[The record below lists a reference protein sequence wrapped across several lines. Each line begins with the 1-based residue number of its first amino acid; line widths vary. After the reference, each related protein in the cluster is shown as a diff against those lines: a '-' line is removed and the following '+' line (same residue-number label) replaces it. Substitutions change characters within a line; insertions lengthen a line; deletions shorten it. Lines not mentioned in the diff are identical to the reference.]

1 MHDCAA
7 TAALVSIAH
16 CVIAMDTA
24 RVHDAVV
31 MRTCLLTSLV
41 HSPVAMRMKAHAVDN
56 FLKTGEAAYE
66 KHVAELSSG
75 AVAEKYRPRG
85 TTPPAKHQKRA

>member
-1 MHDCAA
+1 MDLHLLAARKIDCQRAHAYMHDCAA

-16 CVIAMDTA
+16 CVIALDTA

-41 HSPVAMRMKAHAVDN
+41 HSPVAMRM
-56 FLKTGEAAYE
+56 
-66 KHVAELSSG
+66 
-75 AVAEKYRPRG
+75 
-85 TTPPAKHQKRA
+85 